1 MIELGKTYQDK
12 SGNSVRIICVDRV
25 HQTHPIVG
33 LTFDEDTYEGY
44 ASFTKDGRFR
54 YGSNSDYDLI
64 LPEDYSTY
72 AIDEPVMVRD
82 NDGDYWRESHF
93 AGIQNGRPCA
103 FHGGA
108 TSWTSNTK
116 TAERW
121 NQCRRP
127 TKEELGE
134 K

>member
-1 MIELGKTYQDK
+1 MIELGKTYPDK
-12 SGNSVRIICVDRV
+12 SGNSVRIICVDRTGGCPV
-25 HQTHPIVG
+25 IG
-33 LTFDEDTYEGY
+33 LVAGYEIRCYSEDGVPNYIAPEY
-44 ASFTKDGRFR
+44 A
-54 YGSNSDYDLI
+54 LV

-72 AIDEPVMVRD
+72 VIDEPVMVRD
-82 NDGDYWRESHF
+82 NDADYWRESHF
-93 AGIQNGRPCA
+93 AGIHNGRPCA

-108 TSWTSNTK
+108 TSWTSNNK

-127 TKEELGE
+127 TKEEMGE